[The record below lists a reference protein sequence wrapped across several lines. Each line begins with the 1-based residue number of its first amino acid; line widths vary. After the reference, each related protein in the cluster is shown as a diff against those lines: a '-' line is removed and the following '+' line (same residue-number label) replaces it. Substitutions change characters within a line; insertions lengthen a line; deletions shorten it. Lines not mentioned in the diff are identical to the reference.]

1 MGGAFLTSFFAFIA
15 GVFTLLWLPL
25 LLWRL
30 LGNRRRRVAQPACAQ
45 CLYPTETVTT
55 GTCHECG
62 ADLVRE
68 GVITPSM
75 RVRQGGGVL
84 LAAASW
90 SVLVVLGS
98 LTLASWASFAI
109 PVPTRL
115 MVNVQGVPNSG
126 AFRDFDVRGSGEIRE
141 GLFSGFGPV
150 ESGEFTL
157 VIHGNDGV
165 SHQRTFTREK
175 GEASFRLD
183 DGRMTDDY
191 TFTGLTTADVVR
203 ELLVAAGAPANDV
216 STDQE
221 AQEIAG
227 ILTAGVPWW
236 VMGSGGAFHSVSN
249 GSMTRVMD
257 ENLYM
262 ISKIAPFVI
271 MLVGASS
278 WLAGTVLLF
287 GQHARRDARKRARRT
302 ESAEPAL
309 APSSV
314 AR

>member
-1 MGGAFLTSFFAFIA
+1 
-15 GVFTLLWLPL
+15 
-25 LLWRL
+25 
-30 LGNRRRRVAQPACAQ
+30 
-45 CLYPTETVTT
+45 VTT
-55 GTCHECG
+55 GICPECA

-75 RVRQGGGVL
+75 RVKQGGGVL

-90 SVLVVLGS
+90 SVLVALGS

-141 GLFSGFGPV
+141 GLFSGFGLV

-157 VIHGNDGV
+157 VVHGNDGV

-183 DGRMTDDY
+183 DGRVADDF
-191 TFTGLTTADVVR
+191 TFQGLTTADVVT
-203 ELLVAAGAPANDV
+203 ELLVAAGAPAGDV
-216 STDQE
+216 ATQH
-221 AQEIAG
+221 AANEIAD
-227 ILTAGVPWW
+227 IVATRTPWW
-236 VMGSGGAFHSVSN
+236 SMGSGGAFASISN
-249 GSMTRVMD
+249 GSMSSVVD

-262 ISKIAPFVI
+262 ISKIAPFMI

-287 GQHARRDARKRARRT
+287 GQHSRRRASKRAHDPNST
-302 ESAEPAL
+302 E
-309 APSSV
+309 PSPERSGV
-314 AR
+314 VG